1 MYQQKIYK
9 KKKYCERYKNS
20 DNMVENV
27 TNISHMKN
35 KSLFSIEKSITELEK
50 MSFYNYKK
58 AS

>member
-1 MYQQKIYK
+1 
-9 KKKYCERYKNS
+9 
-20 DNMVENV
+20 MVENV